1 MDEQYSFMVNSESE
15 FCKQQ
20 NWNKIET
27 DLSTECHDKNGD
39 IPDVADAGDK
49 KSPTSFKAG
58 VAVEPPLDKGGGSVG
73 QICQPPDQENV
84 VEVEYADDG
93 SSYYFYY
100 YQPEDP
106 FCYQDPSTSPPD
118 LPYNNMVAYPYSYEA
133 AACAGEGEG
142 IAEEEEHAEEAV
154 DIGLVAPETADVT
167 TRVLQPLPPAHN
179 DLFIN
184 PAFSY
189 LQFLSDGS
197 VVGPMGEIYTPANYF
212 PAHAAATAPV
222 VDISPPPPGSPADMP
237 GLLATTEY
245 AGGKNGS
252 IKCCLLKLLIEQP
265 LKVNCKKDIK
275 V

>member
-1 MDEQYSFMVNSESE
+1 MRETTLEYFIFSFVEKYSYMVNSESE
-15 FCKQQ
+15 FCKQE
-20 NWNKIET
+20 NWNKI
-27 DLSTECHDKNGD
+27 DLSTESKEKNGD
-39 IPDVADAGDK
+39 ITDVADAGDK
-49 KSPTSFKAG
+49 KSPTSLK
-58 VAVEPPLDKGGGSVG
+58 VDDVVETTLDKGGGSDG
-73 QICQPPDQENV
+73 QICQPPDQENE

-106 FCYQDPSTSPPD
+106 FCYQDPSASAPN

-133 AACAGEGEG
+133 AACAGEGDG
-142 IAEEEEHAEEAV
+142 TATEEQHAEEAV
-154 DIGLVAPETADVT
+154 DIGLVPPETAADVT
-167 TRVLQPLPPAHN
+167 TGLLQPLPRPHN

-222 VDISPPPPGSPADMP
+222 VDVSPPPPGSPTDMP

-245 AGGKNGS
+245 AGGKRRGLTFCHFELNYT
-252 IKCCLLKLLIEQP
+252 I
-265 LKVNCKKDIK
+265 
-275 V
+275 